1 MIKILGYDITI
12 RWYYN
17 DVIEMLPSILTMII
31 VFNTEVS
38 MSGTCDL

>member
-1 MIKILGYDITI
+1 MILQYGGNI
-12 RWYYN
+12 N